1 MTEPKLLPLGTVAI
15 KAGLTPSTAR
25 LMVAKDPARYGATKR
40 PTKRF
45 GSINGGG
52 FKPSWVLPEAA
63 AELLRADHAARAAT
77 AGERRAATR
86 SVNAA
91 RKAKGGGR

>member
-52 FKPSWVLPEAA
+52 FRPSWVLPESA
-63 AELLRADHAARAAT
+63 AELLRADHAATLAT
-77 AGERRAATR
+77 ANDRRRATK
-86 SVNAA
+86 AA
-91 RKAKGGGR
+91 NRGGAK